1 MLVSNNKVLKINSKW
16 LKAQVL
22 YYITLVQPT
31 GGTITASTLVA
42 TPGTIIT
49 LSNVSDTGYTFDSYT
64 INGEPIVGNTF
75 ILGDE
80 DVIVSANYIH
90 NILSVNIIQSTG
102 GTVTATP
109 VTGYYGTTITLSQV
123 TEDPNYTFDYYTV
136 DGTSI
141 SGNTFVLGEDSVDVK
156 GKYTGNFNP
165 LNLPAYTMRLKFTDG
180 ITPSFERG
188 TTTQV
193 SSSPNVWDLTY
204 NDTNWSGL
212 IHDQTELLEVLGANT
227 TGVTDMC
234 SRYPIP
240 DQPSS
245 YTNKGL
251 FINCTK
257 LTKVELFDITTA
269 KICVDS
275 QASYGGMF
283 YGCSALTSVPWFDT
297 SNCTSLREL
306 FKDCSSL
313 TSVPRFDTSNVTN
326 MSDMFYDCS
335 SLTTVPLFNTANVTN
350 MSSIF
355 DGCSSLTT
363 VPLFNTSKVTDMSYM
378 FSRCSTLTS
387 VPWFDTSNV
396 TNMSGMFSTCRNI
409 STVPL
414 FNTSK
419 VTDMSYMFMQG
430 PSSNSLKTIPLFDTS
445 NVTNMRSMLQANTG
459 LTSVPLFDTSNVTN
473 MTEMLYLCEG
483 ISSLPLFNTSKVV
496 TMESAFRACSSVESG
511 ALALY
516 QQASTQTTP
525 PTNHSRTF
533 ENCGWITTTG
543 AAELAQIPS
552 SWGGTGA

>member
-42 TPGTIIT
+42 TPGTVIT
-49 LSNVSDTGYTFDSYT
+49 LSNISDPGYTFDSYT

-80 DVIVSANYIH
+80 DVIISANYIH
-90 NILSVNIIQSTG
+90 NILSVNVIQSTG

-123 TEDPNYTFDYYTV
+123 TEDSNYTFDYYTV

-180 ITPSFERG
+180 VTPSFERG
-188 TTTQV
+188 TATQV

-204 NDTNWSGL
+204 SDTNWSGL

-234 SRYPIP
+234 SWYPIP
-240 DQPSS
+240 DQPNSH
-245 YTNKGL
+245 TTKGL

-257 LTKVELFDITTA
+257 LTKVALFDITTA

-306 FKDCSSL
+306 FHGCSSL
-313 TSVPRFDTSNVTN
+313 TSVPRFDTSNVSN
-326 MSDMFYDCS
+326 MSGMFVD
-335 SLTTVPLFNTANVTN
+335 
-350 MSSIF
+350 
-355 DGCSSLTT
+355 CSSLTT
-363 VPLFNTSKVTDMSYM
+363 VPLFNTSKVTDMSNM
-378 FSRCSTLTS
+378 FSRCSSLQT
-387 VPWFDTSNV
+387 VPKFDTSNV
-396 TNMSGMFSTCRNI
+396 TNMHGLFYYCTSINNIPLFDTSKVTDMGNMFTSCRELSSVPLFNTSNVTTMSGMFMIHPGGGSLT
-409 STVPL
+409 TVPLFDTSKVTDMSNMFMGRTSIRTIPLFNTSSVTNMDSMLYLCQSITEIPL

-419 VTDMSYMFMQG
+419 VT
-430 PSSNSLKTIPLFDTS
+430 
-445 NVTNMRSMLQANTG
+445 NVN
-459 LTSVPLFDTSNVTN
+459 
-473 MTEMLYLCEG
+473 
-483 ISSLPLFNTSKVV
+483 
-496 TMESAFRACSSVESG
+496 SAFYSCGNVKSG
-511 ALALY
+511 AYEIYL
-516 QQASTQTTP
+516 QMSTQTTP
-525 PTNHSRTF
+525 PANHSNTF
-533 ENCGWITTTG
+533 YHCGSNS
-543 AAELAQIPS
+543 QIPS
-552 SWGGTGA
+552 DWGGAGE

>member
-1 MLVSNNKVLKINSKW
+1 MLVSNNKVLKINNKW

-42 TPGTIIT
+42 TPGTVIT
-49 LSNVSDTGYTFDSYT
+49 LSSVSDPGYTFDSYT
-64 INGEPIVGNTF
+64 VNGEPIVGNTF

-80 DVIVSANYIH
+80 DVIISANYIH
-90 NILSVNIIQSTG
+90 NILSVNVIQSTG

-123 TEDPNYTFDYYTV
+123 TEDSNYTFDYYTV
-136 DGTSI
+136 NGSSI

-180 ITPSFERG
+180 VTPTFERG
-188 TTTQV
+188 TATQV

-204 NDTNWSGL
+204 SDSNWSGL

-234 SRYPIP
+234 TWYPIP

-245 YTNKGL
+245 FTTKGL
-251 FINCTK
+251 FLNCTK
-257 LTKVELFDITTA
+257 LTKVALFDITTA
-269 KICVDS
+269 KICTDQ
-275 QASYGGMF
+275 QASFGGMF
-283 YGCSALTSVPWFDT
+283 NGCSSLTSVPWFDT
-297 SNCTSLREL
+297 ANCTSLRDL
-306 FKDCSSL
+306 FNGCSSL
-313 TSVPRFDTSNVTN
+313 TSVPKFDTSKVTN
-326 MSDMFYDCS
+326 MSSMFSNCT
-335 SLTTVPLFNTANVTN
+335 SLTSVPLFNTSKVTD
-350 MSSIF
+350 MRDMF
-355 DGCSSLTT
+355 HGCSSLTT
-363 VPLFNTSKVTDMSYM
+363 VPLFNTTNVTDMGFM
-378 FSRCSTLTS
+378 FY
-387 VPWFDTSNV
+387 N
-396 TNMSGMFSTCRNI
+396 CRNI

-430 PSSNSLKTIPLFDTS
+430 TSSSSLKTIPLFDTS
-445 NVTNMRSMLQANTG
+445 NVTNMRSMLQANVG

-473 MTEMLYLCEG
+473 MTEMLYLCQG

-496 TMESAFRACSSVESG
+496 TMESAFRACAGVKSG

-533 ENCGWITTTG
+533 ENCGSRTTTG